1 MKLSPSFKTPLT
13 LPMNQTKLGR
23 DFNPSEVTVEIWIK
37 AVDVY
42 TKTTDLVLSVSP
54 YKIRKRANQP

>member
-1 MKLSPSFKTPLT
+1 
-13 LPMNQTKLGR
+13 MNQTRLGR
-23 DFNPSEVTVEIWIK
+23 DFNPSEVTVEIWVK